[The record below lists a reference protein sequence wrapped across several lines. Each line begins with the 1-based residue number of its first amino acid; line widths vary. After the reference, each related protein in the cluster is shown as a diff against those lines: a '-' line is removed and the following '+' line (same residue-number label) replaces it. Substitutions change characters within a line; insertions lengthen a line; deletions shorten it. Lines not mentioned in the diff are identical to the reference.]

1 MKFLIVGVG
10 ALGSVYL
17 AFLNKAGHIAVGLVK
32 KGKSLQ
38 NINVEGI
45 WGTFE
50 QGVKAIYDL
59 SSLDFEPDLIIL
71 TVKSYDTEQALKT
84 IEPLRK
90 GKSLL
95 MVAQNGYGNY
105 EKGVELFGEG
115 RVILARVIFGAQL
128 LQWGHVKVTVCG
140 DDVVIGDPL
149 RRLDEALL
157 QELANTFQKAGIPT
171 RYDEEVYKHLW
182 DKILYNCAL
191 NPLGAL
197 FRKKY
202 GELAE
207 NPYTKELMDHIIE
220 EAFEV
225 IKAHSIPTFWDTPQL
240 YKEHFY
246 RRLIPPTA
254 EHYPSMLE
262 DLRRGKT
269 EIDALN
275 GALVELGKQKGLI
288 LPTNQTIVKLIKAQ
302 ERFNLG
308 SVYL

>member
-95 MVAQNGYGNY
+95 MVAQNGYGNTY
-105 EKGVELFGEG
+105 EKGWNFSEK
-115 RVILARVIFGAQL
+115 ARS
-128 LQWGHVKVTVCG
+128 
-140 DDVVIGDPL
+140 
-149 RRLDEALL
+149 
-157 QELANTFQKAGIPT
+157 
-171 RYDEEVYKHLW
+171 Y
-182 DKILYNCAL
+182 
-191 NPLGAL
+191 
-197 FRKKY
+197 
-202 GELAE
+202 
-207 NPYTKELMDHIIE
+207 
-220 EAFEV
+220 
-225 IKAHSIPTFWDTPQL
+225 
-240 YKEHFY
+240 
-246 RRLIPPTA
+246 
-254 EHYPSMLE
+254 
-262 DLRRGKT
+262 
-269 EIDALN
+269 
-275 GALVELGKQKGLI
+275 
-288 LPTNQTIVKLIKAQ
+288 
-302 ERFNLG
+302 
-308 SVYL
+308 